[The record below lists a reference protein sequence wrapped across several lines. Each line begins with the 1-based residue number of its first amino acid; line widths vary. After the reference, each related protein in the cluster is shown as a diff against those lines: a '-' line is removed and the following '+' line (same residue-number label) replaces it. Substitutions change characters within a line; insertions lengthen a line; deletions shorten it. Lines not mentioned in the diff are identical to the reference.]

1 VIAPANLEKARAFV
15 NNIVSVVQ
23 DALPGGV
30 RRRVEMVGRQGPFS
44 HPDRWDKVTL
54 ETENEWALEFVPFEI
69 LGHKE

>member
-1 VIAPANLEKARAFV
+1 
-15 NNIVSVVQ
+15 
-23 DALPGGV
+23 
-30 RRRVEMVGRQGPFS
+30 MVGRQGSFS